1 MRVILKIGYF
11 ILFFV
16 LILMLYLEYHNYKIL
31 NYEIDTNN
39 YIDQIEKLKN
49 NIEIIENYNIADYE
63 LMTTINRCRNII
75 KYKEILEQEF
85 IDIADIYY
93 INQNSA
99 NGRCN
104 GMDYNYE
111 SVSLYQHIN
120 LYNDKSIKESF
131 EKVLNNEVNIT
142 SAFIEMVEESYNEQ
156 V

>member
-1 MRVILKIGYF
+1 MRIILKIGYF

-49 NIEIIENYNIADYE
+49 NIEIIENYNVADYE

-93 INQNSA
+93 INHNP
-99 NGRCN
+99 CH
-104 GMDYNYE
+104 YTFH
-111 SVSLYQHIN
+111 QH
-120 LYNDKSIKESF
+120 YFD
-131 EKVLNNEVNIT
+131 
-142 SAFIEMVEESYNEQ
+142 
-156 V
+156 